1 MSAHATRHA
10 KSDAGTDPADAR
22 PDDETSTSPEQVD
35 DAGSD
40 ERIIRDPH
48 DVLDE
53 HGDGGEDDLGAGCRL
68 HQGATDRTCSLAV
81 SRQSGL

>member
-53 HGDGGEDDLGAGCRL
+53 HGDGGDDLGA
-68 HQGATDRTCSLAV
+68 AV
-81 SRQSGL
+81 GYTSGKAGNPRPLRY